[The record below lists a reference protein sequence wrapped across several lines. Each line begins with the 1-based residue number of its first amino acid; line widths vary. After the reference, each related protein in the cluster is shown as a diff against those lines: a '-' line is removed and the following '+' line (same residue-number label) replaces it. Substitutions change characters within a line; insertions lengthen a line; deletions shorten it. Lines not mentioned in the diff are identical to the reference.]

1 MTAGVEDTTR
11 GGVTRPVIVAA
22 VAGTFAL
29 TFTAFLLSYA
39 ALRDLADL
47 AGVPAGQAW
56 LWPVIV
62 DGVILEATIS
72 VVALRVGALPARRF
86 AWLLL
91 VAGAAVSV
99 AANITHAIVT
109 ADARVP
115 ALVAALVASVPPLVL
130 VAMTHLT
137 VELIRNVTPRN
148 APTRLAIAA
157 PSSTAADGVAGELPG
172 VMRAR
177 VRQIPLVDTAA
188 SPGAPRRGQRQ
199 QRREEARRLAEQD
212 VPLREIASRFGVHP
226 TTVSRW
232 LNAPDRSSEGSSDEH
247 DD

>member
-1 MTAGVEDTTR
+1 MTLATAATAP
-11 GGVTRPVIVAA
+11 GGVTRPVIFAA

-29 TFTAFLLSYA
+29 TFAAFLLSYA
-39 ALRDLADL
+39 ALRDLAEL

-72 VVALRVGALPARRF
+72 VVALRDGAPAARRF

-99 AANITHAIVT
+99 GANITHAIVT

-137 VELIRNVTPRN
+137 VELIRNATPPTHAAKEPVV
-148 APTRLAIAA
+148 APAA
-157 PSSTAADGVAGELPG
+157 GALPG
-172 VMRAR
+172 GRAMVRELTERAR
-177 VRQIPLVDTAA
+177 TDGPNAEAA
-188 SPGAPRRGQRQ
+188 SPAVSGAEQRK
-199 QRREEARRLAEQD
+199 QRRLEAKRLVEQNT
-212 VPLREIASRFGVHP
+212 PLREVAQHFGVHP
-226 TTVSRW
+226 TTVTRW
-232 LNAPDRSSEGSSDEH
+232 LNAPDDSTEGSNDEH